1 MKIVKNI
8 VLIVWK
14 LVVTAAGALSVRI
27 FVKIAEKY
35 ARIVSRFAKAVI
47 PELAVLISAQIA
59 ENSVLSVKAIGLIN
73 HWIIFNTSGNVLVAH
88 L

>member
-1 MKIVKNI
+1 M
-8 VLIVWK
+8 
-14 LVVTAAGALSVRI
+14 T
-27 FVKIAEKY
+27 
-35 ARIVSRFAKAVI
+35 IVSRFAKAVI

>member
-1 MKIVKNI
+1 M
-8 VLIVWK
+8 
-14 LVVTAAGALSVRI
+14 
-27 FVKIAEKY
+27 
-35 ARIVSRFAKAVI
+35 RIVSRFAKAVI